1 MTGLDKQKDRGHVL
15 HELNVETIN
24 GLFFCNGFK
33 ELGFGNCYKCSWVRF
48 CNYVPHVTCL
58 NEDGTPLSNPLFKN
72 CNFQFYQEN
81 PLSPVV
87 PTCRICALQIRGRM
101 YHCSKRKYSLHPY
114 CATLQTTFSLPDSDM
129 TIKLRRET
137 KLNFFKSKCLKCD
150 RKNRSP
156 NDVQC
161 LSYVS
166 SRGNLCY
173 HVACMKEACRDNWNK
188 GYFRPGSET
197 NERSKFLALK
207 NLAPKLELLIVGQ
220 TSEVLPIT
228 FLKLV
233 VYAILGEPFDLI
245 APLFQPSRN

>member
-1 MTGLDKQKDRGHVL
+1 
-15 HELNVETIN
+15 
-24 GLFFCNGFK
+24 
-33 ELGFGNCYKCSWVRF
+33 
-48 CNYVPHVTCL
+48 
-58 NEDGTPLSNPLFKN
+58 
-72 CNFQFYQEN
+72 
-81 PLSPVV
+81 
-87 PTCRICALQIRGRM
+87 M

-114 CATLQTTFSLPDSDM
+114 CATLRTTFSLLDSDM

-220 TSEVLPIT
+220 SSEVLPIT

-245 APLFQPSRN
+245 ALLFQPSRN